1 MLEASYLQEGF
12 AMEVDA
18 QSQNDMEFN
27 VEEGAQADF
36 PVKAGAFP
44 IQHAERRSSC
54 SEFESVGSSHLLDHT
69 EDEILRGP
77 LILQYLS
84 RVR

>member
-18 QSQNDMEFN
+18 QSLNDMEFN
-27 VEEGAQADF
+27 VEEGVRADF

-44 IQHAERRSSC
+44 FSMQKEDLHVQNPNP
-54 SEFESVGSSHLLDHT
+54 SVHLTLS
-69 EDEILRGP
+69 
-77 LILQYLS
+77 LIHI
-84 RVR
+84 